1 MDDKKS
7 WIRRVWRVVDFFFP
21 IAVLSGWLI
30 YRYFTVGLTSY
41 VRPFE
46 LIIISLTV
54 ARMATPRR
62 K

>member
-41 VRPFE
+41 VQPFE
-46 LIIISLTV
+46 LIIIAGIL
-54 ARMATPRR
+54 ARMVQVGR